1 MTIDQQNTIN
11 SSASLI
17 QRGDGLQVVVGLGKS
32 GLATVNFFAQ
42 FGLQSCG
49 NGRR

>member
-1 MTIDQQNTIN
+1 MTIDQQNTTN

-32 GLATVNFFAQ
+32 GLATVNFLHNLGYKVGKPVTQ
-42 FGLQSCG
+42 
-49 NGRR
+49 